1 MVDKLSASKEYC
13 RNKNDVPSVQQ
24 SEKTQKFQ

>member
-1 MVDKLSASKEYC
+1 MVDEPSASTEYC

-24 SEKTQKFQ
+24 SEKMQKFQ